1 VEDQITVNRHE
12 RVPEDFPSADGNSEN
27 WVVERPAQLEAV
39 MAELKESEARYRAVV
54 EQAAEGILLVDVDS
68 KRILEANAAYQNL
81 LGYVPEEISQL
92 TLYDLVPYS
101 RESMDC
107 YAERVREQRSYVS
120 GERRH
125 RRKDGSLVDVE
136 VRANL
141 ICYGG
146 RQVMCIVV
154 RDITER
160 KRAEQDLRRINEEL
174 EQRVHERTT
183 QLRAAN
189 KELEAFSYSVSHD
202 LRAPLRVIDGFSQIL
217 LEDYVDTLDEAGKDY
232 LRRVKDATRRMGELI
247 DDLLDLSR
255 TTRQE
260 LRREEVDLSTLA
272 QIVATD
278 LQKGEPE
285 RQVEFIVS
293 DGLSVIGDARVLRV
307 VLENLLGNSWKF
319 TSKKPQ
325 ARIEFGLTESGG
337 DCVYFVRD
345 NGVGF
350 DMTYADKL
358 FGAFQRLHSA
368 EEFEGTGVG
377 LATVARIVHRHGG
390 RVWAEGKVGA
400 GATFYF
406 TLQDSTRRSGS
417 VEEA

>member
-1 VEDQITVNRHE
+1 
-12 RVPEDFPSADGNSEN
+12 
-27 WVVERPAQLEAV
+27 
-39 MAELKESEARYRAVV
+39 MAELRESEARYRAVV
-54 EQAAEGILLVDVDS
+54 EQAAEGILLVDVDG
-68 KRILEANAAYQNL
+68 KRVLEANAAYQNL
-81 LGYVPEEISQL
+81 LGYAPEEISQL

-107 YAERVREQRSYVS
+107 YVERVREQRSYVS

-125 RRKDGSLVDVE
+125 LRKDGSLVDVE

-141 ICYGG
+141 ICFGG
-146 RQVMCIVV
+146 RQAMCIVV

-160 KRAEQDLRRINEEL
+160 KKNEEDLRRINEEL
-174 EQRVHERTT
+174 EQRVNERTA

-202 LRAPLRVIDGFSQIL
+202 LRAPLRSIDGFSQIL
-217 LEDYVDTLDEAGKDY
+217 LDDYLDALDEAGKDY
-232 LRRVKDATRRMGELI
+232 LRRVKDAARRMGELI

-260 LRREEVDLSTLA
+260 LRREVVDLSALA
-272 QIVATD
+272 RIVATD
-278 LQKGEPE
+278 LQRGEPE
-285 RQVEFIVS
+285 RRVEFIVS
-293 DGLSVIGDARVLRV
+293 GGLSVVGDARVLRV

-319 TSKKPQ
+319 TAKKPQ
-325 ARIEFGLTESGG
+325 ARVEFGLTEYEGARA
-337 DCVYFVRD
+337 YFVRD

-350 DMTYADKL
+350 DMAYSGKL
-358 FGAFQRLHSA
+358 FGAFQRLHSS

-390 RVWAEGKVGA
+390 KVWAEGKVGE

-406 TLQDSTRRSGS
+406 TLPGSTRRSGS
-417 VEEA
+417 FEEA